1 MEREDHDEE
10 SRNADLI
17 KKSKAELK
25 PGDVTWIKLRGASWW
40 PAQVFDE
47 KAVSSSVKPRKGKS
61 GEVLVRLYGTYE
73 YSYVDPIKRQME
85 FENVLKKHNGNE
97 REIFEKALKQ
107 FLDLSKSP
115 SGRSKSQSPKVTGKT
130 KTENG
135 SVGKDG
141 PAKRATDE
149 QDEAKKKIRPDSP
162 STDITSEK
170 SPGTA
175 RRLKVMQGL
184 GLTAPPG
191 SPFIKNGRVM
201 SILQ

>member
-17 KKSKAELK
+17 EQSKAELK

-47 KAVSSSVKPRKGKS
+47 KAVSGSVKPRKGKS

-73 YSYVDPIKRQME
+73 YLVHQVR
-85 FENVLKKHNGNE
+85 KKHNGNE

-107 FLDLSKSP
+107 FLDLSESP

-191 SPFIKNGRVM
+191 SPFIKNGRVL